1 MYTRFFGLQEAP
13 FAITP
18 DPRYL
23 YLGHHHREALAHLL
37 YGVGQGGGFVLLT
50 GEVGTGKTTL
60 CRSLTE
66 QVPPEVDLA
75 LVLNPKLTVV
85 ELLAAVCDEL
95 RAPYPAGTG
104 SVKVLVDAL
113 YGHLLASHASGRRT
127 VLIIDEAQNLSV
139 DVLEQVRLLTN
150 LETAREKLL
159 QIVLIGQPEL
169 ARLLEGPRLRQL
181 AQRITARY
189 HLPPL
194 SAAETAAYVRH
205 RIEVAGRS
213 DPMRRH
219 DPIFSEAATALV
231 HRLSE
236 GIPRL
241 INVIC
246 DRALLGAYAH
256 EREQVDAPMIRR
268 AATEVLGRPVRSRL
282 RRAAVWVPAV
292 ALAAAA
298 AVAVVALRTPAPV
311 SRLLGGTAPRPA
323 SALGGGS
330 AGAPVARPASP
341 VPAVTPEVRPPDL
354 AALLA
359 DPALAADRDAAV
371 ARLASRWGFEV
382 PAAGPGGCE
391 GVRHAGLECLPR
403 TGTWTKLRRFNLP
416 AILELTSADGERR
429 YAVVTRLG
437 GEEAT
442 LALGGRTVTVP
453 LGAVDPFW
461 DGAFVLLWR
470 TPELST
476 RVLSPGMRGKDVEWL
491 RRRLGELD
499 GAPAARRVRDVY
511 DDEVRER
518 VVLFQ
523 KSRSLVPDGI
533 AGEETLAHLAL
544 NPAQRPLQL
553 VE

>member
-1 MYTRFFGLQEAP
+1 
-13 FAITP
+13 
-18 DPRYL
+18 
-23 YLGHHHREALAHLL
+23 
-37 YGVGQGGGFVLLT
+37 
-50 GEVGTGKTTL
+50 
-60 CRSLTE
+60 
-66 QVPPEVDLA
+66 
-75 LVLNPKLTVV
+75 
-85 ELLAAVCDEL
+85 
-95 RAPYPAGTG
+95 
-104 SVKVLVDAL
+104 
-113 YGHLLASHASGRRT
+113 
-127 VLIIDEAQNLSV
+127 
-139 DVLEQVRLLTN
+139 
-150 LETAREKLL
+150 
-159 QIVLIGQPEL
+159 
-169 ARLLEGPRLRQL
+169 
-181 AQRITARY
+181 
-189 HLPPL
+189 
-194 SAAETAAYVRH
+194 
-205 RIEVAGRS
+205 
-213 DPMRRH
+213 
-219 DPIFSEAATALV
+219 
-231 HRLSE
+231 
-236 GIPRL
+236 
-241 INVIC
+241 
-246 DRALLGAYAH
+246 
-256 EREQVDAPMIRR
+256 
-268 AATEVLGRPVRSRL
+268 
-282 RRAAVWVPAV
+282 VPAV

-330 AGAPVARPASP
+330 AAAPVARPASP

-470 TPELST
+470 APELST